1 MTAHFELVTHSR
13 HSPERLCEVSL
24 SIDAH
29 LSSMTRSG
37 ERAVAGVTSGQI
49 TCGESVTW
57 RARHFGVMWTMT
69 SRIEVLEAPH
79 RFVDAQVAGPFRSFR
94 HEHIF
99 EPEGGGTRMLD
110 RVALSAPLGGRLVER
125 AVLMPYLRRL
135 IRMRNRHLL
144 TLLEA

>member
-1 MTAHFELVTHSR
+1 
-13 HSPERLCEVSL
+13 
-24 SIDAH
+24 
-29 LSSMTRSG
+29 MTRSG